1 MRPKPDFGPIEAC
14 VFDAYGTLF
23 DVAAAAARC
32 RDDLHGK
39 ADALAEVW
47 RLKQLQYT
55 WLRSLMRRYVDF
67 TQVTGDALDYALAAV
82 GIDDPPLRDRL
93 LALYMEL
100 DAYPE
105 VPEMLR
111 RLRAGG
117 LKTGI
122 LTNGSPRMID
132 AAVAS
137 AGIGDLL
144 DAVLTVDVLGI
155 YKPDPSVYRLAP
167 DRFGLPAERIAFMS
181 SNAWDA
187 AAAADFGMTVVWVNR
202 FGQPPERLPGTPV
215 AELKSLEGLPALL
228 GLG

>member
-1 MRPKPDFGPIEAC
+1 MSRTIGPIDAC

-39 ADALAEVW
+39 ADQLAEVW

-82 GIDDPPLRDRL
+82 GIDDPPLRERL
-93 LALYMEL
+93 MALYMEL

-122 LTNGSPRMID
+122 LTNGSPKMID

-144 DAVLTVDVLGI
+144 DAVLTVDPLGI
-155 YKPDPSVYRLAP
+155 YKPDPSVYQLTP
-167 DRFGLPAERIAFMS
+167 DRFGVPVERIAFMS

-215 AELKSLEGLPALL
+215 AELTSLEGLPELL
-228 GLG
+228 GV

>member
-1 MRPKPDFGPIEAC
+1 MTRQIGPIDAC

-39 ADALAEVW
+39 ADQLADVW

-82 GIDDPPLRDRL
+82 GIDDPPLRERL
-93 LALYMEL
+93 MALYMEL

-122 LTNGSPRMID
+122 LTNGSPKMID

-137 AGIGDLL
+137 AGLGDLL
-144 DAVLTVDVLGI
+144 DAVLTVDPLGI
-155 YKPDPSVYRLAP
+155 YKPDPSVYRLAL
-167 DRFGLPAERIAFMS
+167 DRFGVPVERIAFMS
-181 SNAWDA
+181 SNAGDA

-215 AELKSLEGLPALL
+215 AELTSLEALPELF
-228 GLG
+228 GV

>member
-1 MRPKPDFGPIEAC
+1 MTRQIGPIDAC

-39 ADALAEVW
+39 ADQLADVW

-82 GIDDPPLRDRL
+82 GIDDPPLRERL
-93 LALYMEL
+93 MALYMEL

-105 VPEMLR
+105 VPDMLR

-122 LTNGSPRMID
+122 LTNGSPKMID

-137 AGIGDLL
+137 AGLGDLL
-144 DAVLTVDVLGI
+144 DAVLTVDPLGI
-155 YKPDPSVYRLAP
+155 YKPDPSVYRLAL
-167 DRFGLPAERIAFMS
+167 DRFGVPVERIAFMS

-215 AELKSLEGLPALL
+215 AELTSLEALPELF
-228 GLG
+228 GV

>member
-1 MRPKPDFGPIEAC
+1 MSPKSAFGPIEAC

-47 RLKQLQYT
+47 RTKQLQYS

-93 LALYMEL
+93 LALYMKL

-167 DRFGLPAERIAFMS
+167 DHFGLPAERIAFMS

-187 AAAADFGMTVVWVNR
+187 AGAADFGMTVVWVNR

-215 AELKSLEGLPALL
+215 AELTSLQGLPALL

>member
-1 MRPKPDFGPIEAC
+1 MTRQIGPIDAC

-39 ADALAEVW
+39 ADQLADVW

-82 GIDDPPLRDRL
+82 GIDDPPLRERL
-93 LALYMEL
+93 MALYMEL

-122 LTNGSPRMID
+122 LTNGSPKMID

-137 AGIGDLL
+137 AGLGDLL
-144 DAVLTVDVLGI
+144 DAVLTVDPLGI
-155 YKPDPSVYRLAP
+155 YKPDPSVYRLAL
-167 DRFGLPAERIAFMS
+167 DRFRVPVERIAFMS

-215 AELKSLEGLPALL
+215 AELKSLESLPEIL

>member
-1 MRPKPDFGPIEAC
+1 MSSKPAFGPIEAC

-39 ADALAEVW
+39 ADQLAEVW

-137 AGIGDLL
+137 AGLGDLL
-144 DAVLTVDVLGI
+144 DAVLTVDALGI

-167 DRFGLPAERIAFMS
+167 DRFGLPTERIAFMS

-187 AAAADFGMTVVWVNR
+187 AAAADFGMTVIWINR

-215 AELKSLEGLPALL
+215 AELKSLEALPALL
-228 GLG
+228 GLE

>member
-1 MRPKPDFGPIEAC
+1 MPREIGPIDAC

-82 GIDDPPLRDRL
+82 GIDDPPLRERL
-93 LALYMEL
+93 MALYMEL

-105 VPEMLR
+105 VPVMLR

-117 LKTGI
+117 LRTGI
-122 LTNGSPRMID
+122 LTNGSPKMID

-144 DAVLTVDVLGI
+144 DAVLTVDPLGI
-155 YKPDPSVYRLAP
+155 YKPDPSVYRLAQ
-167 DRFGLPAERIAFMS
+167 DRFGLPVERIAFMS

-187 AAAADFGMTVVWVNR
+187 AAAADFGMTVVWINR
-202 FGQPPERLPGTPV
+202 FGQPPERLPGTPA
-215 AELKSLEGLPALL
+215 AELTSLEGLPDLL
-228 GLG
+228 GVA

>member
-1 MRPKPDFGPIEAC
+1 MSDRLANIEAC

-39 ADALAEVW
+39 ADALADIW
-47 RLKQLQYT
+47 RNKQLQYT
-55 WLRSLMRRYVDF
+55 WLRSLMGRYVDF
-67 TQVTGDALDYALAAV
+67 TQVTGDALDYALSALE
-82 GIDDPPLRDRL
+82 IDEPPLRERL
-93 LALYMEL
+93 MALYMEL

-105 VPEMLR
+105 VLDVLG

-117 LKTGI
+117 LKTAI
-122 LTNGSPRMID
+122 LTNGSPLMID
-132 AAVAS
+132 AAVAN
-137 AGIGDLL
+137 AGIGGLL
-144 DAVLTVDVLGI
+144 DAVLTVDALGI
-155 YKPDPSVYRLAP
+155 YKPDPSVYRLATE
-167 DRFGLPAERIAFMS
+167 RFGVPAERIAFMS

-187 AAAADFGMTVVWVNR
+187 AGAADFGMTVVWVNR

-215 AELKSLEGLPALL
+215 AQLTSLDGLPGLL

>member
-1 MRPKPDFGPIEAC
+1 MTRQIGPIDAC

-39 ADALAEVW
+39 ADQLAEVW

-82 GIDDPPLRDRL
+82 GIDDPPLRERL
-93 LALYMEL
+93 MGLYMEL

-122 LTNGSPRMID
+122 LTNGSPKMID

-137 AGIGDLL
+137 AGIGELL
-144 DAVLTVDVLGI
+144 DAVLTVDPLGI
-155 YKPDPSVYRLAP
+155 YKPDPSVYQLVP
-167 DRFGLPAERIAFMS
+167 DHFGIPVERVAFMS

-187 AAAADFGMTVVWVNR
+187 AAAADFGMTVVWINR
-202 FGQPPERLPGTPV
+202 FGQPPERLPGTPS
-215 AELKSLEGLPALL
+215 LILDSLETLPEVL
-228 GLG
+228 GLA

>member
-1 MRPKPDFGPIEAC
+1 MSTRIGPIDAC

-39 ADALAEVW
+39 ADQLADVW
-47 RLKQLQYT
+47 RTKQLQYT

-82 GIDDPPLRDRL
+82 GIDDPPLRERL
-93 LALYMEL
+93 MALYMEL

-122 LTNGSPRMID
+122 LTNGSPKMID

-144 DAVLTVDVLGI
+144 DAGLTVDPLGI
-155 YKPDPSVYRLAP
+155 YKPDPSVYQLTP
-167 DRFGLPAERIAFMS
+167 DRFGVPVERIAFMS

-215 AELKSLEGLPALL
+215 AELTSLEGLPELL
-228 GLG
+228 GV

>member
-1 MRPKPDFGPIEAC
+1 MSRTIGPIDAC

-39 ADALAEVW
+39 ADQLAEIW

-67 TQVTGDALDYALAAV
+67 TQVTGDALDYALATV
-82 GIDDPPLRDRL
+82 GIDDPPLRERL
-93 LALYMEL
+93 MGLYMEL

-122 LTNGSPRMID
+122 LTNGSPKMID

-144 DAVLTVDVLGI
+144 DAVLTVDPLGI
-155 YKPDPSVYRLAP
+155 YKPDPSVYQLTP
-167 DRFGLPAERIAFMS
+167 DRFGVPVERIAFMS

-187 AAAADFGMTVVWVNR
+187 AAAADFGMTVVWINR

-215 AELKSLEGLPALL
+215 AELTTLEGLPGLL
-228 GLG
+228 GV

>member
-1 MRPKPDFGPIEAC
+1 MSTRIGPIDAC

-39 ADALAEVW
+39 ADQLADVW
-47 RLKQLQYT
+47 RTKQLQYT

-82 GIDDPPLRDRL
+82 GIDDPPLRERL
-93 LALYMEL
+93 MALYMEL

-122 LTNGSPRMID
+122 LTNGSPKMID

-144 DAVLTVDVLGI
+144 DAVLTVDPLGI
-155 YKPDPSVYRLAP
+155 YKPDPSVYQLTP
-167 DRFGLPAERIAFMS
+167 DRFGVPVERIAFMS

-215 AELKSLEGLPALL
+215 AELTSLEGLPELL
-228 GLG
+228 GV

>member
-1 MRPKPDFGPIEAC
+1 MTRQIGPIDAC

-39 ADALAEVW
+39 ADQLADVW

-82 GIDDPPLRDRL
+82 GIDDPPLRERL
-93 LALYMEL
+93 MALYMEL

-122 LTNGSPRMID
+122 LTNGSPKMID

-137 AGIGDLL
+137 AGLGDLL
-144 DAVLTVDVLGI
+144 DAVLTVYPLGI
-155 YKPDPSVYRLAP
+155 YKPDPSVYRLAL
-167 DRFGLPAERIAFMS
+167 DRFGVPVERIAFMS

-215 AELKSLEGLPALL
+215 AELTSLEALPELF
-228 GLG
+228 GV

>member
-1 MRPKPDFGPIEAC
+1 MSRTIGPIDAC

-39 ADALAEVW
+39 ADQLAEVW

-82 GIDDPPLRDRL
+82 GIDDPPLRERL
-93 LALYMEL
+93 MALYMEL

-122 LTNGSPRMID
+122 LTNGSPKMID

-144 DAVLTVDVLGI
+144 DAVLTVDPLGI
-155 YKPDPSVYRLAP
+155 YKPDPSVYQLTP
-167 DRFGLPAERIAFMS
+167 DCFGVPVERIAFMS

-215 AELKSLEGLPALL
+215 AELTSLEGLPELL
-228 GLG
+228 GV

>member
-1 MRPKPDFGPIEAC
+1 MDDTNNLGSIEAC

-82 GIDDPPLRDRL
+82 GIDDPPLRERL
-93 LALYMEL
+93 MALYMEL

-122 LTNGSPRMID
+122 LTNGSPLMID

-137 AGIGDLL
+137 AGLGDLL
-144 DAVLTVDVLGI
+144 DAVLTVDPLGI
-155 YKPDPSVYRLAP
+155 YKPDPSVYRLVP
-167 DRFGLPAERIAFMS
+167 DHFGIPVERVAFMS

-215 AELKSLEGLPALL
+215 AELTSLEGLPGLL
-228 GLG
+228 GLD

>member
-1 MRPKPDFGPIEAC
+1 MSRTIGPIDAC

-39 ADALAEVW
+39 ADQLAEVW

-82 GIDDPPLRDRL
+82 GIDDPPLRERL
-93 LALYMEL
+93 MALYMEL

-122 LTNGSPRMID
+122 LTNGSPKMID

-144 DAVLTVDVLGI
+144 DAVLTVDPLGI
-155 YKPDPSVYRLAP
+155 YKPDPSVYQLTP
-167 DRFGLPAERIAFMS
+167 DRFGVPVERIAFMS

-215 AELKSLEGLPALL
+215 AELTSLEALPELF
-228 GLG
+228 GV

>member
-1 MRPKPDFGPIEAC
+1 MPREIGPIDAC

-82 GIDDPPLRDRL
+82 GIDDPPLRERL
-93 LALYMEL
+93 MALYMEL

-105 VPEMLR
+105 VPVMLR

-117 LKTGI
+117 LRTGI
-122 LTNGSPRMID
+122 LTNGSPKMID

-144 DAVLTVDVLGI
+144 DAVLTVDPLGI
-155 YKPDPSVYRLAP
+155 YKPDPSVYRLAQ
-167 DRFGLPAERIAFMS
+167 DRFGLPVERIAFMS

-187 AAAADFGMTVVWVNR
+187 AAAADFGMTVVWINR

-215 AELKSLEGLPALL
+215 AELTSLEGLPDLL
-228 GLG
+228 GVA

>member
-1 MRPKPDFGPIEAC
+1 MTRQIGPIDAC

-39 ADALAEVW
+39 ADQLADVW

-82 GIDDPPLRDRL
+82 GIDDPPLRERL
-93 LALYMEL
+93 MALYMEL

-122 LTNGSPRMID
+122 LTNGSPKMID

-137 AGIGDLL
+137 AGLGDLL
-144 DAVLTVDVLGI
+144 DAVLTVDPLGI
-155 YKPDPSVYRLAP
+155 YKPDPSVYRLAL
-167 DRFGLPAERIAFMS
+167 DRFGVPVERIAFMS

-215 AELKSLEGLPALL
+215 AELTSLEALPELF
-228 GLG
+228 GV

>member
-1 MRPKPDFGPIEAC
+1 MNRQIGPIDAC

-39 ADALAEVW
+39 ADQLAEVW

-82 GIDDPPLRDRL
+82 GIDDPPLRERL
-93 LALYMEL
+93 MGLYMEL

-122 LTNGSPRMID
+122 LTNGSPKMID

-137 AGIGDLL
+137 AGIGELL
-144 DAVLTVDVLGI
+144 DAVLTVDPLGI
-155 YKPDPSVYRLAP
+155 YKPDPSVYQLTP
-167 DRFGLPAERIAFMS
+167 DRFGVPVERIAFMS

-215 AELKSLEGLPALL
+215 AELTSLEALPELF
-228 GLG
+228 GV

>member
-1 MRPKPDFGPIEAC
+1 MNDTQTLGPIEAC

-82 GIDDPPLRDRL
+82 GIDDPPLRERL
-93 LALYMEL
+93 MALYMEL

-111 RLRAGG
+111 RLQAGG

-122 LTNGSPRMID
+122 LTNGSPLMID

-137 AGIGDLL
+137 AGIGDRL
-144 DAVLTVDVLGI
+144 DAVLTVDPLGI
-155 YKPDPSVYRLAP
+155 YKPDPSVYQLVP
-167 DRFGLPAERIAFMS
+167 DHFGIPVERVAFMS

-187 AAAADFGMTVVWVNR
+187 AAAAEFGMNVVWINR
-202 FGQPPERLPGTPV
+202 FGQPPERIPGTPV
-215 AELKSLEGLPALL
+215 AELTTLEGLPDLL
-228 GLG
+228 GVN

>member
-1 MRPKPDFGPIEAC
+1 MTRQIGPIDAC

-39 ADALAEVW
+39 ADQLADVW

-82 GIDDPPLRDRL
+82 GIDDPPLRERL
-93 LALYMEL
+93 MALYMEL

-122 LTNGSPRMID
+122 LTNGSPKMID

-137 AGIGDLL
+137 AGLGDLL
-144 DAVLTVDVLGI
+144 DAVLTVDPLGI
-155 YKPDPSVYRLAP
+155 YKPDPSVYRLAR
-167 DRFGLPAERIAFMS
+167 DRFGVPVERIAFMS

-215 AELKSLEGLPALL
+215 AELTSLEALPELF
-228 GLG
+228 GV